1 MPPKRLDTDQVYLT
15 FPQNDFDP
23 KECLNLL
30 VQREPQLKWAVVAQE
45 LHQDG
50 QPHLHVLAK
59 MKSRIRYNLNH
70 FDYAGGG
77 KHGNHQ
83 SAKFLKKCLA
93 YVCKS
98 GTYFAH
104 GIDPAEFLKPST
116 KSTDGGGKMTDQ
128 VARAILQGA
137 TDAEITATHPGF
149 VLLHTRQLSA
159 FRALAGSWKSTTGES
174 TKPVSVTVKPTSR
187 SASSTHSIV
196 LDGTMSQ
203 EFRSPAIW
211 ISGPTKTGK
220 SSAILK
226 LLENSRGFLLPYN
239 SDFTLW
245 ADHQYDFAYCD
256 EFHGQ
261 LTVSFLNE
269 WIQGTHM
276 HLNTKGSSVQKRH
289 NLPTFILSNFSP
301 RECFPK
307 AAHLETLIGRL
318 ICLELEPGE
327 FALDF
332 LDIQVL
338 APKDVPPPA
347 NEGSQ
352 EDPIIVVGDD

>member
-1 MPPKRLDTDQVYLT
+1 MPPKRLDTDQVFLT
-15 FPQNDFDP
+15 FPQNDTDP
-23 KECLNLL
+23 QECLNLL

-45 LHQDG
+45 QHKDG

-59 MKSRIRYNLNH
+59 MKSRIRYSLNH

-77 KHGNHQ
+77 KHANHQ
-83 SAKFLKKCLA
+83 AAKYLKKCLA
-93 YVCKS
+93 YVIKF

-104 GIDPAEFLKPST
+104 GIDPAEFLKSST

-159 FRALAGSWKSTTGES
+159 FRALAGSWKSTTGGS
-174 TKPVSVTVKPTSR
+174 TNSVSLTVRPTNR
-187 SASSTHSIV
+187 NPFSAHSIV
-196 LDGTMSQ
+196 LDATMSQ

-220 SSAILK
+220 SSAIRK

-239 SDFTLW
+239 SDFSLW
-245 ADHQYDFAYCD
+245 ADNQYDFAYCD

-307 AAHLETLIGRL
+307 AAHIETLIGRL
-318 ICLELEPGE
+318 LILELEPGE

-332 LDIQVL
+332 LDIQVVDKL
-338 APKDVPPPA
+338 LPQRPES
-347 NEGSQ
+347 EGSQ